1 MLIVKK
7 AKPEQFER
15 FAKIFSEEFDSSLPE
30 PDNSEI
36 LIAYENGVM
45 KGFVLVEEVKLV
57 GQIYVVPDERKSS
70 SEIVKSLITFVK
82 KTIAPKSVVGAVA
95 SERRFEHL
103 YKAFG
108 MQKIEGIFYRKN
120 L

>member
-1 MLIVKK
+1 MIIVKP
-7 AKPEQFER
+7 AKEEQFQR
-15 FAKIFSEEFDSSLPE
+15 FAKIFESEFESDLPL
-30 PDNSEI
+30 PDNSKI
-36 LIAYENGVM
+36 LVAYENGVM
-45 KGFVLVEEVKLV
+45 KGFVLVEQIQLV
-57 GQIYVVPDERKSS
+57 GQIYVIPEERKSS

-82 KTIAPKSVVGAVA
+82 RTIAPKAVVGSVA
-95 SERRFEHL
+95 SERRFEAL